1 MFSKALT
8 FPSPR
13 FDSIWVI
20 GQPGRN
26 GGTSRAGEAPGTSC
40 LGSRVGP
47 GAGGSPSRALAVPK
61 QSDSA
66 STCATCSLAPGIR
79 VAGRALPPAP
89 RRHPPFHIVVSRD
102 QGQATA
108 APPLSAS
115 QPRPSSPRERKA
127 DTKAE
132 LPPNW
137 GPENRGPQT
146 TQGSGHTRPPRGLF
160 QGCSGASDCAARVR
174 LSGFQQRVGA
184 GWEGS
189 VKWKVG
195 ASALGVRG

>member
-1 MFSKALT
+1 MSHHHQHLPRAVVTTRLWAGENTMFSKALT

-79 VAGRALPPAP
+79 VAGRALPPPPPPTA
-89 RRHPPFHIVVSRD
+89 PPFHIVVSRD

-146 TQGSGHTRPPRGLF
+146 TQGVRTHEAPTWPVPGVLWGL
-160 QGCSGASDCAARVR
+160 
-174 LSGFQQRVGA
+174 
-184 GWEGS
+184 
-189 VKWKVG
+189 
-195 ASALGVRG
+195 

>member
-1 MFSKALT
+1 MSHHHQHLPRAVVTTRLWAGENTMFSKALT

-79 VAGRALPPAP
+79 VAGRALPRP
-89 RRHPPFHIVVSRD
+89 RQHPPSTSWSPGTRD
-102 QGQATA
+102 
-108 APPLSAS
+108 
-115 QPRPSSPRERKA
+115 RP
-127 DTKAE
+127 
-132 LPPNW
+132 
-137 GPENRGPQT
+137 
-146 TQGSGHTRPPRGLF
+146 
-160 QGCSGASDCAARVR
+160 
-174 LSGFQQRVGA
+174 QQRLHSRLLSLA
-184 GWEGS
+184 PQAPGS
-189 VKWKVG
+189 VKQIPRLSFPLTGGQKIGGPRLPKGQDTRGPHVACSRG
-195 ASALGVRG
+195 ALGPLIVQPE